1 VSSPEGR
8 PRPPIKRDANPLA
21 IGVLSMAMSMAPMT
35 FDDIQYIDCDYDEGK
50 PYTTQLIPPTTTLE
64 EICPPLER
72 AQGQRFGTFY
82 YGHREPAM
90 IMENGNIADGFI
102 PINGEEYGEEDVKL
116 IYAQLEKMR
125 YANIDHIIVS
135 WNRIGDDRD
144 RFMKFLIKD
153 VMKRADNPHKE
164 LRIAEIFEEESTE
177 GKIPDERL
185 NAIMQYQKEEFLDDE
200 HFLKDED
207 GKSVVY
213 VYAQSAD
220 GLLDNPGLA
229 Q

>member
-1 VSSPEGR
+1 
-8 PRPPIKRDANPLA
+8 
-21 IGVLSMAMSMAPMT
+21 MAMSMAPMT